1 MIRRPPRSTQGVSS
15 AASDVYKRQAR
26 TPIRRAAD
34 SSHPNE
40 IPEWQ
45 FAGRTARCS
54 IWCSL
59 GGVAAATQEQ
69 CQSLCGNQPLY
80 AIEQTQLLGR
90 HRVDD
95 VISTQVD
102 WTPRRPPVPITASG
116 IPSGSPINDDNA
128 GTVWKGVV
136 GEGQCENRGSRL
148 LHTGRTST
156 PSTRLRV
163 IASARWRRGRRQYPP
178 DRQQSRSRCSSTRFI
193 WIT

>member
-1 MIRRPPRSTQGVSS
+1 MLRAAPRAMGLASSRIRRTRRTSCAGSGPMTKQG
-15 AASDVYKRQAR
+15 
-26 TPIRRAAD
+26 
-34 SSHPNE
+34 
-40 IPEWQ
+40 
-45 FAGRTARCS
+45 GRTWTGS
-54 IWCSL
+54 
-59 GGVAAATQEQ
+59 G
-69 CQSLCGNQPLY
+69 LCPETFVNHQ

-128 GTVWKGVV
+128 GTVWKGAV
-136 GEGQCENRGSRL
+136 GEGQCANRGSRL
-148 LHTGRTST
+148 LQTGRTST